1 MESDERLP
9 ILVVE
14 DEAAIRRGVCDLLAF
29 HGYEPE
35 GVERGDDGLRRGLE
49 GEHALVILDV
59 MLPGM
64 NGFDVC
70 EQLRATKPLLPIL
83 MLTARGSEEDVLEG
97 FRRGSDDYVTKPF
110 SVAEL
115 VARAEA
121 LLRRSGR
128 LGKPGEDCCEAPF
141 RFGEWEIDP
150 AELRATRVDESLELS
165 RRDAEILGLFCREA
179 GHIVGRRRL
188 LEEIWGYP
196 NPDRVETRSVDMH
209 IAKLRKKLAAPGDA
223 LIATVRGEGY
233 RYSG

>member
-1 MESDERLP
+1 MESNERLP

-29 HGYEPE
+29 HGYAPE

-70 EQLRATKPLLPIL
+70 EQLRAAKALLPIL

-128 LGKPGEDCCEAPF
+128 LGKRGEECCGAPF

-188 LEEIWGYP
+188 LEEICGYP